1 MIPSPRT
8 DCHWIEF
15 ILMART
21 DKTCMWD
28 VVTTESGVVLGRVKW
43 FGRWRKYAF
52 FPAGGTVYEPT
63 CLRDIVAFLDEQ
75 MLLRR
80 KARS

>member
-8 DCHWIEF
+8 ESHWIEF
-15 ILMART
+15 ILTART
-21 DKTCMWD
+21 DKTFMWD
-28 VVTTESGVVLGRVKW
+28 VVTKESGVVVGRVKW